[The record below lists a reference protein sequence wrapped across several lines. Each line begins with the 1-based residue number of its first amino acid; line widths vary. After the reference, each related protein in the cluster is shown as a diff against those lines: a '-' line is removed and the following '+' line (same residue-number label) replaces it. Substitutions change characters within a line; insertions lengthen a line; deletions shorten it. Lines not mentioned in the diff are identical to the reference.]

1 MPDNPDTTGLKQLTA
16 GTIQNPFARL
26 RALLKDIP
34 PGKNPPIDLTLGE
47 PHETP
52 PDFISDEIETNKTL
66 FEKYPSIRGRSEL
79 RGAIATWLTRRY
91 KLTPGTI
98 DPNTEIL
105 PCNGSREG
113 LFFACLPAVG
123 RKTTTQKPA
132 VLMCNPYYAAY
143 IGAALATNAQ
153 PVYLN
158 ATQDTGFLPDL
169 DDLQKHTQLLARAAA
184 FYLCS
189 PANPQGAIASKD
201 YLTRA
206 LDLARRYDF
215 MLFID
220 ECYSEFFN
228 DLTPPGGLEV
238 AAQTP
243 EKFKNIVIFNSLSKR
258 SNLTG
263 LRSGFCAGD
272 HEFLKKLEQV
282 RNLVAPQMPGPT
294 QIASAKVW
302 SDETHVEQ
310 NRAAYRQKYAICD
323 QILKNRYTYK
333 RPAGGFFLWLNMAHF
348 GGSSEAAVTLWQHAG
363 VRVLPG
369 AFLAQP
375 DHHGHNPGADYIRLA
390 LVYEKAVIKEALER
404 TVSVLA

>member
-1 MPDNPDTTGLKQLTA
+1 MPDHPTTTGLQCLTSGA
-16 GTIQNPFARL
+16 IASPFAKL
-26 RALLKDIP
+26 RTLLKDIP
-34 PGKNPPIDLTLGE
+34 PGQTPPIDLTLGE
-47 PHETP
+47 PRETA
-52 PDFISDEIETNKTL
+52 PDFVAQEIANTKAL
-66 FEKYPSIRGRSEL
+66 FEKYPSIRGLKEL
-79 RGAIATWLTRRY
+79 RFAIATWLTRRY
-91 KLTPGTI
+91 KLDKNTI
-98 DPNTEIL
+98 DPETEIL

-113 LFFACLPAVG
+113 LFYACLPAVG
-123 RKTTTQKPA
+123 RKASSANPA

-158 ATQDTGFLPDL
+158 ATQDTGFLPNL
-169 DDLQKHTQLLARAAA
+169 DTLEKDTALLSRTTA

-206 LDLARRYDF
+206 LALARHHDF
-215 MLFID
+215 MLFVD

-228 DLTPPGGLEV
+228 DFSPPGGLEV
-238 AAQTP
+238 AARTP
-243 EKFKNIVIFNSLSKR
+243 EKFKNLIVFNSLSKR
-258 SNLTG
+258 SNLPG

-272 HEFLKKLEQV
+272 KEFLKKLERV

-333 RPAGGFFLWLNMAHF
+333 RPAGGFFLWLNVAHF
-348 GGSSEAAVTLWQHAG
+348 GGSSEATVTLWKHAG

-390 LVYEKAVIKEALER
+390 LVQDQAIIKEALER